1 MRLSRSFIVLEVDL
15 SCLSYNLAN
24 VLSEL
29 LMADGVIV
37 GRGVG
42 AENNGG
48 SEANDRKRARE
59 VGSPGPSK
67 RRTRSTTKSEE
78 ISADARPQRIQ
89 DPQVG
94 RIIQW
99 FLHLLASDGCA
110 CRLNGIR

>member
-1 MRLSRSFIVLEVDL
+1 MRLSRSFIAPEVDL
-15 SCLSYNLAN
+15 SCLSCNLTN

-42 AENNGG
+42 AEISGV
-48 SEANDRKRARE
+48 SEVNDRKRARE

-67 RRTRSTTKSEE
+67 RRTRSTTKHEE
-78 ISADARPQRIQ
+78 TPADARSQQIQ

-94 RIIQW
+94 RIIQRL
-99 FLHLLASDGCA
+99 LHLFASDGYA
-110 CRLNGIR
+110 CRLNGT